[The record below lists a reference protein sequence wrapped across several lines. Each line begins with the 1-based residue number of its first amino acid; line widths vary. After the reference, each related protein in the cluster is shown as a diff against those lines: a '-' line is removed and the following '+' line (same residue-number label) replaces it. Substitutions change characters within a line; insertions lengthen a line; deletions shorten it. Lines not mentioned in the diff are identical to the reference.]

1 MFETKYPYTD
11 FSQLNLDW
19 FLSEF
24 KKISDEV
31 ADLKATV
38 EAFVIVGNPE
48 LEGTEPLLTGLQ
60 INENKF
66 KAPDQ
71 VKLINNV
78 AGTEP
83 SLKGIQVGEGLIY
96 KILPPVSSLDEGK
109 FLRVDSSGQWDAE
122 EVSSAEGEDF

>member
-1 MFETKYPYTD
+1 MFENKYPYTD

-24 KKISDEV
+24 KKLSEEV

-38 EAFVIVGNPE
+38 EAFIVVGNPE

-71 VKLINNV
+71 TKIIS
-78 AGTEP
+78 AISGTEP
-83 SLKGIQVGEGLIY
+83 SLKGIRVGDGLIY
-96 KILPPVSSLDEGK
+96 KILPLVSSLDEGK

-122 EVSSAEGEDF
+122 EVPSAEGEDF